1 MRWQTSE
8 GFRPS
13 QIETLN
19 DNPCFNMFTPTITP
33 EGLALEI
40 VCRMLGSRFVTLNDL
55 QNAFRDMQSMQ
66 RVMNVL
72 LNPMPGQLITPQD
85 LNSAMTELLT
95 AYNRNTDKNPNLNMV
110 QKEAAKLAN
119 YAFVS
124 MVHDAI
130 LSGLR
135 IVAVQ

>member
-1 MRWQTSE
+1 
-8 GFRPS
+8 
-13 QIETLN
+13 
-19 DNPCFNMFTPTITP
+19 MFIPTITP
-33 EGLALEI
+33 EGLAQEI
-40 VCRMLGSRFVTLNDL
+40 VCRMLGRRFVALNDI
-55 QNAFRDMQSMQ
+55 QNAFRDMPAMQ
-66 RVMNVL
+66 RVINVL
-72 LNPMPGQLITPQD
+72 LNLVPGQLITLQD
-85 LNSAMTELLT
+85 LNSAMTELFT
-95 AYNRNTDKNPNLNMV
+95 AYNRNTDNNHNLNLV

>member
-1 MRWQTSE
+1 MLGNRAVA
-8 GFRPS
+8 
-13 QIETLN
+13 LN
-19 DNPCFNMFTPTITP
+19 DI
-33 EGLALEI
+33 
-40 VCRMLGSRFVTLNDL
+40 
-55 QNAFRDMQSMQ
+55 QNAFRDMPAMQ
-66 RVMNVL
+66 RVMSVL
-72 LNPMPGQLITPQD
+72 LNRAPGQLITQQD

-95 AYNRNTDKNPNLNMV
+95 AFNRNTDNIPNLNLV

-135 IVAVQ
+135 IVAVR

>member
-1 MRWQTSE
+1 MLGNRAVA
-8 GFRPS
+8 
-13 QIETLN
+13 LN
-19 DNPCFNMFTPTITP
+19 DI
-33 EGLALEI
+33 
-40 VCRMLGSRFVTLNDL
+40 
-55 QNAFRDMQSMQ
+55 QNAFRDMPAMQ

-72 LNPMPGQLITPQD
+72 LNRAPGQLITQQD

-95 AYNRNTDKNPNLNMV
+95 AFNRNTDNIPNLNLV

-135 IVAVQ
+135 IVAVR